1 MEAPAGHSGMMPAA
15 EPNAAPAVNP
25 HEAK

>member
-1 MEAPAGHSGMMPAA
+1 MSAPAGHPAMPQNAD
-15 EPNAAPAVNP
+15 PHAAPAVNP